1 MLRFLQRH
9 FLTGLLALSPLAITS
24 WILWRFY
31 VLVSGTMRPW
41 LQRVPSL
48 TEAYP
53 DFFLTL
59 IGAVVVFCVIVMVG
73 LFTRNVIGG
82 AFFRMLDRF
91 FIGIP
96 VVKSVF
102 SATKQ
107 IASVFLQDRRT
118 AFKKVVLF
126 SYPRPGIFSLGFTTH
141 ESVDADLVSVF
152 LPTTPNP
159 TSGYMLLLPRSQVQE
174 LELSVEEA
182 IKLVVSGGAIMTP
195 DQVAQIST
203 GLAALPGLST
213 RPGITNTE
221 PQERMP

>member
-24 WILWRFY
+24 WILWRSY

-48 TEAYP
+48 TETYP
-53 DFFLTL
+53 DFLLTL
-59 IGAVVVFCVIVMVG
+59 IGAGVVFCLIVLVG

-91 FIGIP
+91 FAGIP

-102 SATKQ
+102 SAIKQ

-126 SYPRPGIFSLGFTTH
+126 TYPHPGMFSLGFTTH
-141 ESVDADLVSVF
+141 ESPTADVVSVF

-159 TSGYMLLLPRSQVQE
+159 TSGYMLLLPRQQVLD

-182 IKLVVSGGAIMTP
+182 IKLVVSGGAIMTAA
-195 DQVAQIST
+195 QVQTIGAGMT
-203 GLAALPGLST
+203 ALPGKIMPPDQD
-213 RPGITNTE
+213 PGS
-221 PQERMP
+221 